1 MILKATVSEV
11 VSGYRTFSA
20 SVLKNELQKVIHYR
34 KMSKKRNAGIQH
46 PTFLKDL
53 KVSQNYFGH
62 VRVFVCINSM
72 TRPCKHCTALIT
84 FTAFKNFKNSTSA
97 SAVSYEQQSLLIIQ
111 MNKNTLFSCTP
122 MSDFCERAQQTTALR
137 QRQQLWSY
145 LQTFTKKDSKYEK
158 LFRSVLFVTQ
168 TDLSK
173 CSNETGYRL
182 QELILKMKQNTGKR
196 FTLGYI
202 SSSCVR
208 SFIGFRIKTGWQSS
222 CFITSQSLVKFGDW
236 ASNVA
241 FPWSPTSRNQ
251 TSQTS
256 DANKPVDDAHWI
268 FSLFSPLASVNPRDG
283 CDSVKIP
290 VDQQQSATTPRSKS
304 L

>member
-1 MILKATVSEV
+1 MFFLLQSWRMNCRRSFTIEKCQRRETLEFNTRLSSKTWRWV
-11 VSGYRTFSA
+11 RII
-20 SVLKNELQKVIHYR
+20 SVMFV
-34 KMSKKRNAGIQH
+34 
-46 PTFLKDL
+46 FL
-53 KVSQNYFGH
+53 S
-62 VRVFVCINSM
+62 
-72 TRPCKHCTALIT
+72 ALIPWDVL
-84 FTAFKNFKNSTSA
+84 ANIVPHWSHLLHLKIKKNSTSA

-122 MSDFCERAQQTTALR
+122 MSDFCERAQQTTGLR